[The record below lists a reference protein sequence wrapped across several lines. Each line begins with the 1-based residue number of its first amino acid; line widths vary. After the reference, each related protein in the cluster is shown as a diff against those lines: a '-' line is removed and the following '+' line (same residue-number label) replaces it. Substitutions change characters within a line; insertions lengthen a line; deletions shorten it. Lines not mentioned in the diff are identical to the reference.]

1 MKKELAMLV
10 GAALVLGGYTGY
22 AESEVYEL
30 NPVVVTATRTPIELN
45 KAPAN
50 ISVITGKE
58 IERSHYSD
66 LSQALRNVS
75 NVYIANYGGGVGYQ
89 NSNSFYING
98 NNNVVWMVD
107 GIVMNSTDLK
117 APLVTMQNLNNIERI
132 EVLKGSAS
140 ALYGSSAVGGV
151 INIITKKP
159 VDGIS
164 NSIRVLGGSYGQEQY
179 SFNTEGRKDGWHWR
193 ANYQKD
199 IISDYKDAEGLKI
212 PQHQNAS
219 SYAFNL
225 GYALNENNDVTFYFD
240 KYKADQMYSDS
251 NKKLNLRKHGQV
263 NKDTWRGIWTSKV
276 SENSDNRFTLLYN
289 HYKSNSNGW
298 KTAIVSKGL
307 ADQFTWTGDTHTIV
321 AGFDWQQDKVK
332 SLKGVKLTNMSYYLQ
347 DEWKVAPQWTLTPG
361 IRLDHHSAF
370 GNHTSPHVSLAY
382 EINPSTNTYISYNS
396 YFLAPS
402 ATQLYGSWGANP
414 DLKPESGHTYEV
426 GMSHQFSDTM
436 AGQISVFTRKS
447 NNKLGWNSNLKP
459 AKYDNFDKEKAN
471 GLNLDIRKQ
480 FTKELTG
487 HFGYTYTHVDPTPQ
501 RATNVDG
508 YIPKHAVIFGL
519 SYAKPIWDAQL
530 DVRGTIDRKG
540 PQTPDVAALPNNKFF
555 PKDTYWVADL
565 SANYHATPDLTI
577 FGRVNNLFN
586 TFYAEASNARTNWW
600 GQANEW
606 WTAPGRNYQ
615 LGIEYKF

>member
-22 AESEVYEL
+22 AKSEVYEL
-30 NPVVVTATRTPIELN
+30 NPVVVTATRSPIELN

-58 IERSHYSD
+58 IEKSHYSD

-107 GIVMNSTDLK
+107 GIVMNSTGLN
-117 APLVTMQNLNNIERI
+117 APLVTMQNLSNIERI
-132 EVLKGSAS
+132 EVLKGASS

-159 VDGIS
+159 ADGIS

-179 SFNTEGRKDGWHWR
+179 SFNTEGRKEGWHWR

-199 IISDYKDAEGLKI
+199 IISDYKDAEGLTI

-225 GYALNENNDVTFYFD
+225 GYALDENNDVTFYFD

-251 NKKLNLRKHGQV
+251 NKKLNLRKFGQV
-263 NKDTWRGIWTSKV
+263 NKDTWRGVWTNKI
-276 SENSDNRFTLLYN
+276 NGNLDNRFTLLYN
-289 HYKSNSNGW
+289 HYKSNANGY
-298 KTAIVSKGL
+298 KLDIASKGW
-307 ADQFTWTGDTHTIV
+307 ADQFTWTGDTQTIV
-321 AGFDWQQDKVK
+321 AGFDWHQDKVK
-332 SLKGVKLTNMSYYLQ
+332 SLDNVKLTNMSYYLQ
-347 DEWKVAPQWTLTPG
+347 DEWKIAPQWTLTPG

-382 EINPSTNTYISYNS
+382 EINPNTNTYISYNS
-396 YFLAPS
+396 YFVAPS
-402 ATQLYGSWGANP
+402 ATHLYSPKYGDPS
-414 DLKPESGHTYEV
+414 LKPETGHSLEV
-426 GMSHQFSDTM
+426 GMSHQFSATM
-436 AGQISVFTRKS
+436 AGQISWFTRS
-447 NNKLGWNSNLKP
+447 SDDKLGYLRSTGHYANI
-459 AKYDNFDKEKAN
+459 DKEKAN

-508 YIPKHAVIFGL
+508 YIPKHAVVFGL
-519 SYAKPIWDAQL
+519 SYTKPTWDAQL
-530 DVRGTIDRKG
+530 DVRGNIDRKG
-540 PQTPDVAALPNNKFF
+540 PQTADVAAIPNNKFF

-586 TFYAEASNARTNWW
+586 TFYAEHSNARQNWW